1 MTEPADSAGRV
12 EIMQRAIRRMMLGGN
27 HLATYI
33 DPDGPTW
40 REEVDAGLRH
50 YGAGLAYDCWCCWRA
65 IMQAREMLDTNE
77 GRTVLQDAA
86 PDKPPRDH
94 WARKVLP

>member
-1 MTEPADSAGRV
+1 MTGPADSAGRGDIERLARV
-12 EIMQRAIRRMMLGGN
+12 LHNEFSRINEPGADWCACTDEQKERWRRS
-27 HLATYI
+27 A
-33 DPDGPTW
+33 
-40 REEVDAGLRH
+40 RVVA
-50 YGAGLAYDCWCCWRA
+50 
-65 IMQAREMLDTNE
+65 QATNE